1 MKKIL
6 KIVLLA
12 SISLLF
18 ANYSNAQSNSWAGY
32 WSTPMQVLD
41 SVVDKANASDD
52 YQRTALDGITDLQW
66 TYKRSWKIS
75 NTFDYLRMHIWPYIQ
90 WAVYIWLIL
99 STTGLIICW
108 LLMVTWWVS
117 KVKGFE
123 NIKWKIIN
131 ALLWVFFLSWFYLLI
146 DLIVWL
152 TNTIFTP

>member
-1 MKKIL
+1 MRKIL
-6 KIVLLA
+6 KIALLT

-18 ANYSNAQSNSWAGY
+18 VNYSLAQSNSWAGY

-41 SVVDKANASDD
+41 TVVDKANATDD

-66 TYKRSWKIS
+66 TYKRSRKIS

-90 WAVYIWLIL
+90 WAVYIGLVL
-99 STTGLIICW
+99 STAGLIICW
-108 LLMVTWWVS
+108 LLMVTWWIS
-117 KVKGFE
+117 KTKWFE
-123 NIKWKIIN
+123 SVKWKIVN

-152 TNTIFTP
+152 TNSIFTP

>member
-18 ANYSNAQSNSWAGY
+18 TNYTNAQSNSWAGY

-52 YQRTALDGITDLQW
+52 YQRTALDGINDLQW
-66 TYKRSWKIS
+66 IYKGSWKIS
-75 NTFDYLRMHIWPYIQ
+75 NTLDYLRMHIWPYIQ
-90 WAVYIWLIL
+90 WGVYIWLVL